1 MATKR
6 LFSVIIFI
14 FFLVTAPA
22 TVNAKDY
29 RARFQAY
36 AASATA
42 INSLN
47 HQEFCQDV
55 TKRTNNQLKIDFY
68 VAGTLGYSGFEHHRV
83 VGDGLLE
90 IGETTA
96 AAITE
101 EPLFGILSQPML
113 FNDITD
119 AKKAWELIKNDLNES
134 AKNFN
139 AKILMATTRSPDM
152 WNTTKPLP
160 TVESFKG
167 TKLRA
172 WNPILSDWVEAM
184 GGTPQVIPYAERHQ
198 SLATGVVEGN
208 AAAPISVLDTKDYE
222 VAKYY
227 CLWPLQPPFYITF
240 INIDFYN
247 SLPKN
252 LQEII
257 FEEAKKSEEKLWK
270 KYMDA
275 SKTEMLDLKNL
286 GVKIVAPS
294 LEELKKAR
302 QITEEKI
309 WKPWREKAGPEATA
323 LLDRVKKALG
333 YN

>member
-1 MATKR
+1 MNLKKLLSLA
-6 LFSVIIFI
+6 VCICV
-14 FFLVTAPA
+14 FLTIPA
-22 TVNAKDY
+22 LTSAKDY
-29 RARFQAY
+29 RWRFQAY
-36 AASATA
+36 AASTTA

-47 HQEFCQDV
+47 HQEFTKNV
-55 TKRTNNQLKIDFY
+55 AKRTNNQLKIDFY

-83 VGDGLLE
+83 TGDGLLE

-101 EPLFGILSQPML
+101 EPLFGIFSQPML
-113 FNDITD
+113 YKNLGD
-119 AKKAWELIKNDLNES
+119 AMKAWDLVKEDLNKAA
-134 AKNFN
+134 AKFN
-139 AKILMATTRSPDM
+139 TKILMATTRSPDM
-152 WNTTKPLP
+152 WNSNKPLP

-172 WNPILSDWVEAM
+172 WNPVLSDWVAAM

-240 INIDFYN
+240 VNLDSYN

-252 LQEII
+252 LQDILMD
-257 FEEAKKSEEKLWK
+257 EAKKSEMKLWE
-270 KYMDA
+270 KYIMA
-275 SKTEMLDLKNL
+275 AKSELEDLKKV
-286 GVKIVAPS
+286 GVTIVEPS
-294 LEELKKAR
+294 EQELEKAR
-302 QITEEKI
+302 AITAEQI

-323 LLDRVKKALG
+323 LLNRVTKALG
-333 YN
+333 Y